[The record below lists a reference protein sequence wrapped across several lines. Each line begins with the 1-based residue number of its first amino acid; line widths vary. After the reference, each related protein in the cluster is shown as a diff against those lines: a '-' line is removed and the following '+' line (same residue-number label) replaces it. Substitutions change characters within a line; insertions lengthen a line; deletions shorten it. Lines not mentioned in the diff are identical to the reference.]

1 MMEQFIRM
9 TDGMDPTQF
18 IVEIEKQDPE
28 DAKKR
33 LLAYREMFEYIQQTK
48 ANGRN
53 PVVIS
58 EKEDKLTKHTRGYG
72 NSDKPEDYLDAFSEY
87 VKTHMNEIAAS

>member
-1 MMEQFIRM
+1 M

-18 IVEIEKQDPE
+18 IIDIEKRNPE

-33 LLAYREMFEYIQQTK
+33 LLAYREMFAYIQQTK
-48 ANGRN
+48 ANGGN

-58 EKEDKLTKHTRGYG
+58 DEEDILTEHTRGYG
-72 NSDKPEDYLDAFSEY
+72 NYDKTGRLS
-87 VKTHMNEIAAS
+87 